1 MAEPIRCPTKNALEI
16 EHDGKQFGT
25 YVATVPVGHT
35 LEDVLAPEYF
45 GRMQARGPTDKL
57 LRALDMIDVRSEDG
71 SWYVRLM
78 VRGCLGNVDKVIT
91 MVVSGPAIAEEG
103 ILPAGW
109 SMQYMGIDRKWTI
122 FYRGVEKDAMFLTS
136 DVARARIIELGGEPE
151 QGDAPKRRGRPPRTA
166 TDTRE
171 AEAV

>member
-1 MAEPIRCPTKNALEI
+1 MADPIRCPQKNCLEI

-35 LEDVLAPEYF
+35 VEDVLAPEYF

-57 LRALDMIDVRSEDG
+57 LREGDFIEVRPACF
-71 SWYVRLM
+71 SWYVRLT

-91 MVVSGPAIAEEG
+91 MAVAGPSYAEKG
-103 ILPAGW
+103 ILPRGW
-109 SMQYMGIDRKWTI
+109 SMQYMGIERKWTI
-122 FYRGVEKDAMFLTS
+122 FFNGEEKDAMFITS
-136 DVARARIIELGGEPE
+136 DVARARIIELGGEPDE
-151 QGDAPKRRGRPPRTA
+151 GEAPKKRGRPPRTA